1 MPILTPD
8 TDPIHAVDPRLAN
21 TLWQWLALGTLAVA
35 LLPAARG
42 PSEAIGA
49 LPFWL
54 VLAPAVSLLALY
66 RHVLA
71 AAWRARLVRAT
82 PRRRRRFGARR
93 VSEPLFQKKRRE
105 RALPGHRP
113 ATGVRY

>member
-82 PRRRRRFGARR
+82 PRRRRRVAAVRAPRKGRGPVPLAGARSAAGPRFER
-93 VSEPLFQKKRRE
+93 VS
-105 RALPGHRP
+105 
-113 ATGVRY
+113 